1 MLNHNRAQQGNARH
15 HRLNARG
22 LALCASGGASTVI
35 PRTERPMNTRKLYR
49 LALLAAIA
57 FLPGCLVFTCGG

>member
-1 MLNHNRAQQGNARH
+1 MH
-15 HRLNARG
+15 
-22 LALCASGGASTVI
+22 I
-35 PRTERPMNTRKLYR
+35 RKIYR

>member
-1 MLNHNRAQQGNARH
+1 LLFAPERSVNRDPSNR
-15 HRLNARG
+15 
-22 LALCASGGASTVI
+22 
-35 PRTERPMNTRKLYR
+35 RPMNTRKLYR

>member
-1 MLNHNRAQQGNARH
+1 
-15 HRLNARG
+15 
-22 LALCASGGASTVI
+22 
-35 PRTERPMNTRKLYR
+35 MNTRKLYR